1 MTLDPHK
8 IPKKSMDNMF
18 WTCPEK
24 KFHSRFKIGFTKA
37 VSVIIFILDYPECY
51 WIIILE
57 KAILSIEYIE
67 PLIQVVQGSSIS
79 LQDFCIRDD

>member
-1 MTLDPHK
+1 
-8 IPKKSMDNMF
+8 MF
-18 WTCPEK
+18 VRQLVNRK
-24 KFHSRFKIGFTKA
+24 HILSF
-37 VSVIIFILDYPECY
+37 IIFILDYPECY